1 MEYKYNGNTL
11 MHGIGFN
18 FSRFE
23 SILKHG
29 ILSYSESISENVK
42 LCRNFYGHNK
52 DDEISFV
59 RGLYIDTK
67 NDVNITYWHML
78 SGYYKYIL
86 NGISFVVED
95 VPFNDSDNVN
105 KLDEVIVKDK
115 VGVDKIRGI
124 QIPSKYQD
132 VLLSDVS
139 YLFESK
145 SCINIKN
152 ICDDYIEF
160 MKGYGHSLD
169 MVSYKK
175 LISLLS
181 STSKAFSNCT
191 LEDEKLLVE
200 NFNAILKTLDK
211 YIAINMGMC
220 FKRYF
225 GFDVTVYQML
235 VYLVNKN
242 KVDIPIYIIPYNKKN
257 KGIKND
263 R

>member
-1 MEYKYNGNTL
+1 M
-11 MHGIGFN
+11 
-18 FSRFE
+18 
-23 SILKHG
+23 
-29 ILSYSESISENVK
+29 
-42 LCRNFYGHNK
+42 
-52 DDEISFV
+52 
-59 RGLYIDTK
+59 
-67 NDVNITYWHML
+67 
-78 SGYYKYIL
+78 
-86 NGISFVVED
+86 
-95 VPFNDSDNVN
+95 
-105 KLDEVIVKDK
+105 KDK

-181 STSKAFSNCT
+181 STSKALSNCT
-191 LEDEKLLVE
+191 LGEKKMLVE

-235 VYLVNKN
+235 IYLVNKN
-242 KVDIPIYIIPYNKKN
+242 KVDIPIYIIPYNKKR
-257 KGIKND
+257 I
-263 R
+263 RV